1 MTEELISP
9 QVRDYLDR
17 LVPPRPAEMQAME
30 AYARETHFPIIGPAS
45 GYFCYQIARM
55 LGAKRVFELGS
66 GYGYSTAWFARA
78 VQENLALSGGEGGG
92 GTVHHVVWSDDL
104 SQKAR
109 KHLGALGFGDIV
121 QYRVSEAVQALRET
135 AGPFDIIFNDIDKHG
150 YPDSLPVIA
159 EKLRSGGALIIDNM
173 LWHGGIFDESDHSPD
188 KEGVVKFTQM
198 ITTDPGW
205 IATLVP
211 IRDGLIVAYKK

>member
-1 MTEELISP
+1 MAEDPISA
-9 QVRDYLDR
+9 QVRDYLDS

-30 AYARETHFPIIGPAS
+30 AYAHETNFPIIGPAS

-78 VQENLALSGGEGGG
+78 VQENGGG
-92 GTVHHVVWSDDL
+92 VVHHVVWSDDL

-109 KHLGALGFGDIV
+109 KHLGALGFDGII
-121 QYRVSEAVQALRET
+121 QYRMSEAVQALRET
-135 AGPFDIIFNDIDKHG
+135 EGPFDIIFNDIDKHG

-159 EKLRSGGALIIDNM
+159 EKLRPGGALIIDNM

-188 KEGVVKFTQM
+188 KEGVVKFTQL

-211 IRDGLIVAYKK
+211 IRDGLIIAYKQ